1 MRDSLAHFLPEP
13 RLGTLS
19 PIRIPLAVD
28 VTRVMDV
35 YNLDARALGLQ
46 TCTCPWKDGW
56 AYPGN
61 SLVGPS
67 SFLATMPSNILWD
80 FAQILIFP
88 YVKENEVLDILNDNE
103 PF

>member
-61 SLVGPS
+61 SLGRPVFFS
-67 SFLATMPSNILWD
+67 CDHALEHFMELLRSNTYFSTCQSFRYP
-80 FAQILIFP
+80 
-88 YVKENEVLDILNDNE
+88 K
-103 PF
+103 